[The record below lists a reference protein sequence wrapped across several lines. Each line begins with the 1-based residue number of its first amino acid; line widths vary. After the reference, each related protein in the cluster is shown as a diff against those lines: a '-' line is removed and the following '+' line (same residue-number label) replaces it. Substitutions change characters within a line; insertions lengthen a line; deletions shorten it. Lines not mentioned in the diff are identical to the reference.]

1 MSNLLIILLTI
12 FLCIFLVRSWFNTGI
27 TGCSKTKSKKASN
40 NDDAW
45 NLDGKSLFVMP
56 NNPEFK
62 KAVSGL
68 ETPPFVLM
76 QPANDFKPGHDLIK
90 GILEHRISAILLSLR
105 VSSSLLPV
113 DKLTVERDRL
123 EHMFKNQSREMKRW
137 EWPETSDKTHSSKM
151 GDDKNRTAYS
161 PSPSITITSEGGQQ
175 NLAVDIW
182 TSFKV
187 NLKNPAPTLSE
198 ESLLF
203 RSSYF
208 SKKVSSES
216 TPLPRIQRVD
226 TKVRPFY
233 PFGKDGPSWEKAI
246 ANERAKKPLAY

>member
-1 MSNLLIILLTI
+1 MCV
-12 FLCIFLVRSWFNTGI
+12 FLFHSWLNTGI
-27 TGCSKTKSKKASN
+27 TEGCSNTKSKKASN
-40 NDDAW
+40 KDDAW
-45 NLDGKSLFVMP
+45 HLDDKSGELFVMP

-62 KAVSGL
+62 KAFSGL

-105 VSSSLLPV
+105 VSSSSSLLPV
-113 DKLTVERDRL
+113 YKLTVERDRL
-123 EHMFKNQSREMKRW
+123 ESMFKNQSREMKRW
-137 EWPETSDKTHSSKM
+137 EWPETSDKTHSSKL

-161 PSPSITITSEGGQQ
+161 PSPSISITSEGKQQ
-175 NLAVDIW
+175 NLAVDLW

-187 NLKNPAPTLSE
+187 NLKNPAAALTE

-208 SKKVSSES
+208 SKKVCSES
-216 TPLPRIQRVD
+216 TTLPRIQRVD
-226 TKVRPFY
+226 TKACSFY

-246 ANERAKKPLAY
+246 ANERAKKLRPLAY

>member
-1 MSNLLIILLTI
+1 
-12 FLCIFLVRSWFNTGI
+12 
-27 TGCSKTKSKKASN
+27 
-40 NDDAW
+40 
-45 NLDGKSLFVMP
+45 MP

-68 ETPPFVLM
+68 GTPPFVLM

-105 VSSSLLPV
+105 GSSSLLPV

-151 GDDKNRTAYS
+151 GDDKNRTAYK

>member
-1 MSNLLIILLTI
+1 
-12 FLCIFLVRSWFNTGI
+12 
-27 TGCSKTKSKKASN
+27 
-40 NDDAW
+40 
-45 NLDGKSLFVMP
+45 MP

-68 ETPPFVLM
+68 GTPPFVLM
-76 QPANDFKPGHDLIK
+76 QPANDFKPGHNLIK

-105 VSSSLLPV
+105 VSSSSLLPV
-113 DKLTVERDRL
+113 YKLTIERDRL
-123 EHMFKNQSREMKRW
+123 ESMFKNQSREMKRW

-175 NLAVDIW
+175 NLAVDLW

-187 NLKNPAPTLSE
+187 NLKNPAAALTE

-203 RSSYF
+203 RSSHF
-208 SKKVSSES
+208 LKKVDCTES
-216 TPLPRIQRVD
+216 TLPRIQRVD
-226 TKVRPFY
+226 TKACSFY